1 VRRRR
6 REIVRRSNAL
16 SGWNLLDRKSVQKSI
31 PAVQV
36 QTLECFE
43 PILGLKKSYQREG
56 RER

>member
-1 VRRRR
+1 M
-6 REIVRRSNAL
+6 RRSNAL
-16 SGWNLLDRKSVQKSI
+16 SGWNLLGRKSVQKSI

-36 QTLECFE
+36 QTLECFG